1 MSDVRA
7 FPASDRTTLIAGL
20 LRLTDILLV
29 MLVAYVLFWFQNDT
43 LRAPHYYHQII
54 VLAALLTANFTHVAG
69 IYRPVALASTSL
81 QVVRLAAAWSM
92 VALAVLAFVFV
103 TEIAEWLN
111 PTWAMRWF
119 FGVLACFTV
128 TRVLIWERR
137 RRMRRHGDLTIRIAL
152 VGARDLGRKVL
163 EQLRQDPYVQVVGV
177 FDTLDPGETTI
188 EGVPYRGSVKD
199 LVRLVRKE
207 RVDEIVIAMIDRSE
221 EEVASVLAKLR
232 DVPINTKFCAHTL
245 RFNLPVRGY
254 STVGGLPLLHVFQ
267 RPLGAWGQVLKGLE
281 DRVLGLI
288 LLILALPVMAV
299 IAVMVK
305 LDSPGPV
312 LFRQK
317 RYGFNNNDITV
328 FKFRSMRNDP
338 NPDPTVPQA
347 QRNDPRVTRIG
358 AFLRKSSLDELPQ
371 LFNVLQGTMSLVGP
385 RPHAVAHNEHYAAVI
400 DGYLGRHRVK
410 PGITGWAQVNGYRG
424 ETDTPE
430 KMRMRVQYDLYYID
444 NWSLSLD
451 LKILL
456 MTIFVGFVNRNAY

>member
-29 MLVAYVLFWFQNDT
+29 VIIAYALFWFHNNT
-43 LRAPHYYHQII
+43 LRAPHYYHQTI
-54 VLAALLTANFTHVAG
+54 VLAALLTANFTHIVG
-69 IYRPVALASTSL
+69 IYRPAILASTSL
-81 QVVRLAAAWSM
+81 QVVRLAAAWGM
-92 VALAVLAFVFV
+92 VGLSVLAFVFV
-103 TEIAEWLN
+103 TEIDGWLN
-111 PTWAMRWF
+111 QTWAMRWF
-119 FGVLACFTV
+119 FGVLLAFTV
-128 TRVLIWERR
+128 TRVVIWDRR

-254 STVGGLPLLHVFQ
+254 STIGGLPLLHVFQ
-267 RPLGAWGQVLKGLE
+267 RPLGAWGQVLKGIE
-281 DRVLGLI
+281 DRALGLI
-288 LLILALPVMAV
+288 FLVLALPVMAL
-299 IAVMVK
+299 IALLVK

-317 RYGFNNNDITV
+317 RYGFNNNDITIY
-328 FKFRSMRNDP
+328 KFRSMRSDTSSDP
-338 NPDPTVPQA
+338 AVPQA

-371 LFNVLQGTMSLVGP
+371 LFNVLQGSMSLVGP

-456 MTIFVGFVNRNAY
+456 MTFFVGFVNRNAY

>member
-29 MLVAYVLFWFQNDT
+29 AVVAYVLFWFQNDT

-69 IYRPVALASTSL
+69 IYRPVVLASTSL
-81 QVVRLAAAWSM
+81 QVVRLAAAWTM
-92 VALAVLAFVFV
+92 VGLAVLAFVLV

-128 TRVLIWERR
+128 TRVFIWDRR

-267 RPLGAWGQVLKGLE
+267 RPLGAWGQVLKGVE

-288 LLILALPVMAV
+288 FLILALPVMAV
-299 IAVMVK
+299 IAVLVK

-338 NPDPTVPQA
+338 NPDPSVPQA
-347 QRNDPRVTRIG
+347 QRNDPRITRIG
-358 AFLRKSSLDELPQ
+358 AF
-371 LFNVLQGTMSLVGP
+371 F
-385 RPHAVAHNEHYAAVI
+385 
-400 DGYLGRHRVK
+400 
-410 PGITGWAQVNGYRG
+410 AQVEPG
-424 ETDTPE
+424 
-430 KMRMRVQYDLYYID
+430 
-444 NWSLSLD
+444 
-451 LKILL
+451 
-456 MTIFVGFVNRNAY
+456 

>member
-1 MSDVRA
+1 
-7 FPASDRTTLIAGL
+7 
-20 LRLTDILLV
+20 
-29 MLVAYVLFWFQNDT
+29 LFWFQNDT

-299 IAVMVK
+299 IAVLVK

-338 NPDPTVPQA
+338 NPDPSVPQA

>member
-267 RPLGAWGQVLKGLE
+267 RPLGAWGQVLKGME

-288 LLILALPVMAV
+288 LLIIALPVMAV

-338 NPDPTVPQA
+338 NPDPSVPQA

>member
-1 MSDVRA
+1 MTDVRA

-20 LRLTDILLV
+20 LRLTDVLLV
-29 MLVAYVLFWFQNDT
+29 ALIAYALFWFHNDT

-54 VLAALLTANFTHVAG
+54 VLAALLTANFAHVAG
-69 IYRPVALASTSL
+69 IYRPAALASTSL

-92 VALAVLAFVFV
+92 VGLAVLAFVFV
-103 TEIAEWLN
+103 TEITEWLN
-111 PTWAMRWF
+111 PTWALQWF
-119 FGVLACFTV
+119 FGGLAAFTLSRFV
-128 TRVLIWERR
+128 IWARR
-137 RRMRRHGDLTIRIAL
+137 RRMRRHGDLTMRIAL

-163 EQLRQDPYVQVVGV
+163 GQLSQDPYVQVVGV
-177 FDTLDPGETTI
+177 FDTLDPGEPMI
-188 EGVPYRGSVKD
+188 EGVPYRGSVAD
-199 LVRLVRKE
+199 LVRLVRQE
-207 RVDEIVIAMIDRSE
+207 RVDEIIIAMIDRSE
-221 EEVASVLAKLR
+221 EEVASVLARLR

-254 STVGGLPLLHVFQ
+254 SSVGGLPLLHVFQ
-267 RPLGAWGQVLKGLE
+267 RPLGAWGQLLKAVE
-281 DRVLGLI
+281 DRVLGIFI
-288 LLILALPVMAV
+288 LLLALPLMAV
-299 IAVMVK
+299 IAVLVK

-317 RYGFNNNDITV
+317 RYGFNNNEITV

-347 QRNDPRVTRIG
+347 RRNDPRVTRVG

-385 RPHAVAHNEHYAAVI
+385 RPHAVAHNEHYAAII

-456 MTIFVGFVNRNAY
+456 MTVFVGFVNRNAY

>member
-267 RPLGAWGQVLKGLE
+267 RPLGAWGQLLKGVE

-299 IAVMVK
+299 IAVLVK

-338 NPDPTVPQA
+338 NPDPSVPQA

>member
-29 MLVAYVLFWFQNDT
+29 MLVAYVLFWLQNDT

-299 IAVMVK
+299 IAVLVK

>member
-29 MLVAYVLFWFQNDT
+29 VVIAYVLFWFHNDT

-54 VLAALLTANFTHVAG
+54 VLAALLTANFTHIAG
-69 IYRPVALASTSL
+69 IYRPAALASTSL

-92 VALAVLAFVFV
+92 VGLSVLAFVFV
-103 TEIAEWLN
+103 TEIDGWLN
-111 PTWAMRWF
+111 HTWAMRWF
-119 FGVLACFTV
+119 FGVLLAFTV
-128 TRVLIWERR
+128 TRIVIWDRR
-137 RRMRRHGDLTIRIAL
+137 RRLRRHGDLTVRIAL

-163 EQLRQDPYVQVVGV
+163 EQLRQDPYVQVMGV

-254 STVGGLPLLHVFQ
+254 STIGGLPLLHVFQ
-267 RPLGAWGQVLKGLE
+267 RPLGAWGQVLKGVE

-288 LLILALPVMAV
+288 FLVLALPVMAV
-299 IAVMVK
+299 IALLVK

-317 RYGFNNNDITV
+317 RYGFNNNDITIY
-328 FKFRSMRNDP
+328 KFRSMRNDT
-338 NPDPTVPQA
+338 NSDPTVPQA
-347 QRNDPRVTRIG
+347 QRNDPRVTRLG

-371 LFNVLQGTMSLVGP
+371 LFNVLQGSMSLVGP

-456 MTIFVGFVNRNAY
+456 MTFFVGFVNRNAY

>member
-29 MLVAYVLFWFQNDT
+29 AAVAYVLFWFQNDT

-81 QVVRLAAAWSM
+81 QVVRLAAAWTM
-92 VALAVLAFVFV
+92 VGLAVLAFVLV

-128 TRVLIWERR
+128 TRVFIWERR

-267 RPLGAWGQVLKGLE
+267 RPLGAWGQVLKGVE

-288 LLILALPVMAV
+288 FLILALPVMAV
-299 IAVMVK
+299 IAVLVK

-456 MTIFVGFVNRNAY
+456 MTFFVGFVNRNAY

>member
-299 IAVMVK
+299 IAVLVK

-338 NPDPTVPQA
+338 NPDPSVPQA

>member
-81 QVVRLAAAWSM
+81 QVVRLAAAWTM

-267 RPLGAWGQVLKGLE
+267 RPLGAWGQVLKGVE

-299 IAVMVK
+299 IAVLVK

-338 NPDPTVPQA
+338 NPDPSVPQA

>member
-29 MLVAYVLFWFQNDT
+29 VMIAYVLFWFHNDT

-54 VLAALLTANFTHVAG
+54 VLAALLTANFTHIAG
-69 IYRPVALASTSL
+69 IYRPAALASTSL
-81 QVVRLAAAWSM
+81 QVVRLAVAWSM
-92 VALAVLAFVFV
+92 VGLSVLAFVFV
-103 TEIAEWLN
+103 TEIDGWLN
-111 PTWAMRWF
+111 HTWAMRWF
-119 FGVLACFTV
+119 FGVLLAFTV
-128 TRVLIWERR
+128 TRVVIWDRR

-163 EQLRQDPYVQVVGV
+163 EQLRQDPYVQVMGV

-254 STVGGLPLLHVFQ
+254 STIGGLPLLHVFQ
-267 RPLGAWGQVLKGLE
+267 RPLGAWGQVLKGVE

-288 LLILALPVMAV
+288 FLVLALPVMAV
-299 IAVMVK
+299 IALLVK

-317 RYGFNNNDITV
+317 RYGFNNNDITIY
-328 FKFRSMRNDP
+328 KFRSMRNDTSS
-338 NPDPTVPQA
+338 DPTVPQA

-371 LFNVLQGTMSLVGP
+371 LFNVLQGSMSLVGP

-456 MTIFVGFVNRNAY
+456 MTFFVGFVNRNAY